1 MALWEE
7 RSGRWDAHSH
17 QDLEQCCLKVGNSW
31 GPGEKPRYPG
41 CTPNLSE
48 SGFSGA
54 EPGTQY
60 FNKSLVSLM
69 TEQAWG
75 LEIQFLVSAVKKLP
89 RWLRARSPE
98 PCPGLGHLGKF
109 AGQRAGGRLCPPDF
123 LYGKHLT
130 WASAASAWSSIP
142 ALLLNLL
149 SIHIHLSKPQRVCE
163 AFSSNPAPHGGHLLP
178 CSLSL

>member
-31 GPGEKPRYPG
+31 GPGEKPGYPG

-60 FNKSLVSLM
+60 FNKSLVSLT

-89 RWLRARSPE
+89 RWLRARLPE

-123 LYGKHLT
+123 LSV
-130 WASAASAWSSIP
+130 W
-142 ALLLNLL
+142 
-149 SIHIHLSKPQRVCE
+149 E
-163 AFSSNPAPHGGHLLP
+163 AFEMCLSSFRLVFHPSTSPKFAQHPYSFVQAPVCP
-178 CSLSL
+178 